1 MVQNPRA
8 DARGRP
14 LRPIFLYGRIING
27 TPDTCAQQT
36 GKLYARSFAD
46 GQTRHLYK
54 KKTGARGSG
63 LFITYV

>member
-1 MVQNPRA
+1 M
-8 DARGRP
+8 
-14 LRPIFLYGRIING
+14 YGRIING

-36 GKLYARSFAD
+36 GKLYAGSFAD